1 MAVKNPRT
9 RYLTQL
15 SGGKAVRLLDADRA
29 FMRDLAKLGILDTDI
44 ASQQHYAHLKRGAAR
59 SLERLEN
66 AGFIKSENI
75 VANRQRIKV
84 YTFASK
90 DLSKA
95 WGGDIPIIGCRRS
108 HYHELITS
116 RLYYEL
122 GQPEDF
128 RVAGNFTDQD
138 IAFCHN
144 AKPDAMFTNEDGEVV
159 FVEADSGQ
167 YTKNQIR
174 SKMMKWRHQP
184 QVWGQPSKAMAQVP
198 SSAQVQVFQI

>member
-1 MAVKNPRT
+1 MKNPRT

-15 SGGKAVRLLDADRA
+15 GSGKPVRLLDADRA
-29 FMRDLAKLGILDTDI
+29 FMRDLAKLGILDVDI
-44 ASQQHYAHLKRGAAR
+44 ANKNHYSHLRSGAER
-59 SLERLEN
+59 SLERLEK
-66 AGFIKSENI
+66 AGFIKSENT
-75 VANRQRIKV
+75 VANRQRVKV

-90 DLSKA
+90 EISKA

-122 GQPEDF
+122 GQPEDY

-138 IAFCHN
+138 ISFCNN

-174 SKMMKWRHQP
+174 SKMMKWQRQP
-184 QVWGQPSKAMAQVP
+184 QVWGQPSTPMCRVP
-198 SSAQVQVFQI
+198 GSANVQVFQI